1 MLKNIILITL
11 ILTFCY
17 KFSLSQDKRQMDGFE
32 GEITG
37 KIVDNASGKPMEYAN
52 ISIFSLRDSSLVGGA
67 ITDAKG
73 FFKVEKLKPGFYKVK
88 VDFIGYERYINTAKV
103 NPQNPSANI
112 GTIKLKP
119 ATTQLSEVEVIS
131 EKPMVEFTLDKKII
145 NVEKNI
151 ITAGGSATDILRTT
165 PSVSVDMD
173 GIVSL
178 RGSTNVTILI
188 DGKPSMLSGG
198 DKAAILEQI
207 PASTIESIELIT
219 NPSAKYDPEGMAG
232 IINIKTKKEKRNG
245 TNGLITLNYGTW
257 EKYGASVNLNRR
269 TGKFNVYANYDYRNN
284 DRNGYR
290 KMYREYYNDDTLVS
304 IINVLSDRKSSSLSH
319 TFKGGL
325 DYNLS
330 PMTTINASGTYRM
343 GGHQGSDY
351 NTDLIYDNLY
361 DLTQSYTRDEISNE
375 DNNNTDLTLGFKK
388 KFELKDRE
396 LTADAYYSL
405 SNENESNKYIQ
416 NNILPDTITPEQ
428 KSIDD
433 SKFKNFT
440 FQSDYTEPINEK
452 TKLDAGLKYML
463 RSTDDDYKFS
473 NYDTISS
480 DFYNDT
486 NLSNHFVY
494 TDQVYAAYTTISKEW
509 KKFSIQAGLRAEQTE
524 QNGNQETM
532 DSIYKNDYFSFF
544 PSFHTSYNLPK
555 DNKLQ
560 ISYSRRINR
569 PSIRSMNPFID
580 ASDPLTMH
588 TGNPYLKPEYINS
601 YEVGHIKDWK
611 KFSLTSS
618 LFFKQTND
626 VISRY
631 RLVDSIGAMTVMPI
645 NVAKAQ
651 SYGFDFIIS
660 YQPVKFIR
668 LSGDFSWFKTTLS
681 GSNLETDL
689 TSSIFS
695 YNGRFNASVFLPK
708 SFSLQVNFRL
718 VGPSVMAQAIRKE
731 FYTVD
736 AGLKKDFKNKK
747 ISLSLRFSDIFN
759 TMRFRVVT
767 NDPTL
772 KAQIEFKR
780 QSQVAY
786 ITLSYRINEGNKQKE
801 KNKNIDM
808 NGGGEMDMGE
818 WFFFKFQIPS
828 SL

>member
-1 MLKNIILITL
+1 ME
-11 ILTFCY
+11 
-17 KFSLSQDKRQMDGFE
+17 GFQ

-37 KIVDNASGKPMEYAN
+37 KIVDDASGKPMEYAN
-52 ISIFSLRDSSLVGGA
+52 ISVFSMRDSSLAGGA
-67 ITDAKG
+67 ITDSKG
-73 FFKVEKLKPGFYKVK
+73 FFKVDKLKPGFYKIK
-88 VDFIGYERYINTAKV
+88 VDFIGYERYINTVKV

-119 ATTQLSEVEVIS
+119 ASTQLSEVEIVS
-131 EKPMVEFTLDKKII
+131 DKPLVEFTLDKKII

-173 GIVSL
+173 GNVSL
-178 RGSTNVTILI
+178 RGSTNVTILV

-232 IINIKTKKEKRNG
+232 IINIKTKKEKRDG

-257 EKYGASVNLNRR
+257 EKYGASINLNRR
-269 TGKFNVYANYDYRNN
+269 TGKFNIYANYDYKNN

-290 KMYREYYNDDTLVS
+290 KHYREFYNNDTLVS
-304 IINVLSDRKSSSLSH
+304 IYSILSDRKSSSLSH
-319 TFKGGL
+319 TFKGGI
-325 DYNLS
+325 DYNLTPLS
-330 PMTTINASGTYRM
+330 TISGSGTYRL
-343 GGHQGSDY
+343 GNQPGDDF
-351 NTDLIYDNLY
+351 NTDNVYDNLNN
-361 DLTQSYTRDEISNE
+361 LTQSYTRDEINNE
-375 DNNNTDLTLGFKK
+375 DNKNLDVTLGFKK
-388 KFELKDRE
+388 KFEQKDRE
-396 LTADAYYSL
+396 FTSDIYYST
-405 SNENESNKYIQ
+405 SNEIEFDNYIQ
-416 NNILPDTITPEQ
+416 NNYIPVYITPEQ
-428 KSIDD
+428 KSVND
-433 SKFKNFT
+433 SKFKNLT
-440 FQSDYTEPINEK
+440 FQSDYSHPISEK
-452 TKLDAGLKYML
+452 TKLDAGIKYMM

-473 NYDTISS
+473 NYDTISN

-486 NLSNHFVY
+486 NLSNHFIY
-494 TDQVYAAYTTISKEW
+494 TDQVYAAYSTLSKEW
-509 KKFSIQAGLRAEQTE
+509 KKFSFQAGLRVEQTY
-524 QNGNQETM
+524 QDGNQETM
-532 DSIYKNDYFSFF
+532 QTKYKNDYLSFF

-555 DNKLQ
+555 ENKLQ

-569 PSIRSMNPFID
+569 PSIHSMNPFID
-580 ASDPLTMH
+580 ASDPLTLH

-601 YEVGHIKDWK
+601 YEIGHIKDWK

-618 LFFKQTND
+618 LFYKQTNN

-631 RLVDSIGAMTVMPI
+631 RLVDSIGVITVMPI
-645 NVAKAQ
+645 NVAKAE
-651 SYGFDFIIS
+651 SYGFDFIVS

-695 YNGRFNASVFLPK
+695 YNGKFNASVFLPK
-708 SFSLQVNFRL
+708 NFSFQINCMFE
-718 VGPSVMAQAIRKE
+718 GPSVMAQAIRKE

-736 AGLKKDFKNKK
+736 AGLRKDFKNKK
-747 ISLSLRFSDIFN
+747 FSLSLRFSDIFN
-759 TMRFRVVT
+759 TMSFRVET

-772 KAQIEFKR
+772 KAQMQFKR
-780 QSQVAY
+780 QSQVAF

-801 KNKNIDM
+801 KNKMEMN

-818 WFFFKFQIPS
+818 
-828 SL
+828 